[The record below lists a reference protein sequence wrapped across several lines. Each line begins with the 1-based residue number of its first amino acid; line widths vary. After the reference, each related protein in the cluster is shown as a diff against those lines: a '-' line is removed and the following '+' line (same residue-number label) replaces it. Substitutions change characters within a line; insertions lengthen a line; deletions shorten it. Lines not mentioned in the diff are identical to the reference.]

1 MSRQIK
7 VAKAKYSFAKNGGA
21 VGAIVP
27 NPFAKL
33 PVGAVITKSWTEG
46 ANLAKTSSAT
56 IALTVGGVTI
66 KSATAVDDAAYNGLD
81 AQLAATTLNKVTTN
95 APITVTIAGGTV
107 TAGTLNIFVEYTV

>member
-7 VAKAKYSFAKNGGA
+7 VAKAKYSFAKHGGA
-21 VGAIVP
+21 IGAIVP

-33 PVGAVITKSWTEG
+33 PVGAVITKAWTEG
-46 ANLAKTSSAT
+46 ANLATSSAAE
-56 IALTVGGVTI
+56 IAVAVGGVTI
-66 KSATAVDDAAYNGLD
+66 KAATVATNAAYDGLD

-95 APITVTIAGGTV
+95 APITVTISVGTV